1 MVRVGLQASRAR
13 RSSMYVYC
21 PVGERQRHLVM
32 LMDTSRG
39 TTEVR
44 YPDDLKLYG
53 DWGQHAL
60 LDL

>member
-1 MVRVGLQASRAR
+1 
-13 RSSMYVYC
+13 MYVYC

-44 YPDDLKLYG
+44 YPDLKLYR
-53 DWGQHAL
+53 DWGHAL